1 MFKVFGKP
9 NRTIGPGRPFPA
21 LVRVGVV
28 LAILASMLTPV
39 LAAHPTQT
47 GSPNLTVTPITWN
60 IIGLDSNNVSV
71 GPNNFPVGVRVCNTG
86 TAAATNVTA
95 QFFWD
100 SDDQYIDLRPGSL
113 NTLSVDSLG
122 AGECTDFYFE
132 VSVTRDSNAYD
143 HTRRYHIQVTAD
155 GGISLST
162 PTPREIYVEYLIS
175 QSRNA
180 TLGMQLDGVSIPPG
194 GTMALVVGQTYT
206 ITLLA
211 KTATNGYEQIETF
224 INFPNTIFRINSVQ
238 TAYTAN
244 DTTSPDPWAGTKL
257 YADGCTWEND
267 PNSPNY
273 RSCLDTGKYG
283 GNVVVTYTVTIIGG
297 AGTTETLHSLI
308 YDFSGSSYHYNA
320 DFSANYRIAAIVDP
334 ATLTIAKNFSPDP
347 AYLGGVSRLTFT
359 VNNPNPGAVSSVNFT
374 DTLPGPLVIAD
385 PPSVGFSGCGS
396 PTVTAVAGTD
406 TITVTNITVG
416 PNSSCVIGVNVTAS
430 QTGTFTNT
438 TGPLYVGAINTG
450 NVATDTLTVSSDPP
464 PPLPPITCATPV
476 TFATWLMPT
485 SGQGSGGPPPPYTY
499 KADDVAFAEASAGLT
514 VTGTQSI
521 SANGNPANAWE
532 IWDAWPASTGAPGAD
547 NPPYFQFRLDTTNY
561 GGIIITFD
569 YDLETQGDWASGAN
583 NHIYL
588 YASQDGSTF
597 VLVGTID
604 ATKGSWQANKSVT
617 TTLTGGTTWFRL
629 TADTRNK
636 QRDGAYVYLDNII
649 FQGCER
655 PRGLPTLTKAF
666 LSNPVAVGGTSTLVF
681 TLSHTNSVTLTGATF
696 SDFLPAGLQI
706 ASPPNLNNTCGGTVS
721 GAVAGSTAITLTGGT
736 IPPNGSC
743 TLRVDVVATTAG
755 PHLNVTSFISTT
767 ETGLNDG
774 PTGFGSDSLQALLP
788 PTIEKTF
795 KPNPIVSG
803 TVSTLFF
810 TIINPNVDN
819 ELTGVAFNDTLP
831 SGLMVANPPNGST
844 SGCGSPTFNPTAGA
858 GSISFSNGTIAANGT
873 CVVQVDVTATTT
885 GTFTN
890 TTGPVTADIT
900 GGTDT
905 ASDTL
910 IVYQTNPRLGLKKQI
925 ATSASGPWRDFVAVE
940 ADQNVYYRFVVEN
953 TGDIPLTSVVV
964 TDTILGDLSTCSWA
978 NGNGIGLTM
987 PFTLPVAG
995 DDEGHIAYGVCG
1007 PVAAQT
1013 GVYTNTATAV
1023 SDQTGP
1029 ITDTARYATVGL
1041 VLEKRATGPWVNAGD
1056 VVTYTYV
1063 VTNTGYAP
1071 LQGPVT
1077 VTDTKTTVTCPPVTM
1092 VDPDGDNFLDPGEAI
1107 ICTAYYT
1114 ATQEDVSAGAITN
1127 TARAAVEGFYSN
1139 FATVV
1144 IKRGNPT
1151 AVEVVDFRAEG
1162 TPVAVAGAG
1171 VTAAVLFGGALAG
1184 VRRLRMRRARRVGA
1198 GRLPAEA
1205 GTFQH

>member
-1 MFKVFGKP
+1 MGQFFYWL
-9 NRTIGPGRPFPA
+9 R
-21 LVRVGVV
+21 LVKRFQV
-28 LAILASMLTPV
+28 LCPVLMILPLIFLYLFTPV
-39 LAAHPTQT
+39 AQALDFPLVSIQQVRFWPHQSFAP
-47 GSPNLTVTPITWN
+47 GPNLTIMPITWN
-60 IIGLDSNNVSV
+60 IIGLDSNDVNV
-71 GPNNFPVGVRVCNTG
+71 GPNNFPVGVRVCNEG
-86 TAAATNVTA
+86 DAPATNVKA
-95 QFFWD
+95 EFVWD
-100 SDDQYIDLRPGSL
+100 SYDQYIGLRPGSP

-132 VSVTRDSNAYD
+132 VSITRDSNAYD

-162 PTPREIYVEYLIS
+162 PTPREIYVERLIS

-180 TLGMQLDGVSIPPG
+180 ILDVQLDGVSIPPG

-206 ITLLA
+206 ITLFA

-224 INFPNTIFRINSVQ
+224 INLPNTIFRINSVQ
-238 TAYTAN
+238 ASYSAY
-244 DTTSPDPWAGTKL
+244 DTVSPDPLASTKL

-283 GNVVVTYTVTIIGG
+283 GNVVITYTVTIIGG
-297 AGTTETLHSLI
+297 GGTEETLHSLV
-308 YDFSGSSYHYNA
+308 YDFSGSSFHYNA
-320 DFSANYRIAAIVDP
+320 NYSANYRIAAIVDP
-334 ATLTIAKNFSPDP
+334 TTLTIAKNFSPDP

-359 VNNPNPGAVSSVNFT
+359 VSNPNPGAVSGVNFT
-374 DTLPGPLVIAD
+374 DTLPSPLVIAD
-385 PPSVGFSGCGS
+385 PPNVGFSGCGS

-416 PNSSCVIGVNVTAS
+416 PNSSCVIGINVTAS

-450 NVATDTLTVSSDPP
+450 NVATDTLTVNDEPP
-464 PPLPPITCATPV
+464 PPPPPTTCATPV
-476 TFATWLMPT
+476 TFATWEMPT

-499 KADDVAFAEASAGLT
+499 KADDVEFAEALGALT
-514 VTGTQSI
+514 STPGATQTI
-521 SANGNPANAWE
+521 STDGNPPNSWE
-532 IWDAWPASTGAPGAD
+532 INDAWPTGAPSGAD
-547 NPPYFQFRLDTTNY
+547 NPPYFQFRLDTSNY
-561 GGIIITFD
+561 GGIIIKFD
-569 YDLETQGDWASGAN
+569 TNLKPPGNWASDQN
-583 NHIYL
+583 PFRV
-588 YASQDGSTF
+588 YASQDGSLF
-597 VLVGTID
+597 NEVGNFI
-604 ATKGSWQANKSVT
+604 ASKGWQYNNIVT
-617 TTLTGGTTWFRL
+617 TTIAGGTTWFRL
-629 TADTRNK
+629 IAGGRRSGATTAIV
-636 QRDGAYVYLDNII
+636 GLDNII

-655 PRGLPTLTKAF
+655 PKGLPTLTKAF

-681 TLSHTNSVTLTGATF
+681 TLSHTNPVTLTGATF
-696 SDFLPAGLQI
+696 SDFLPEGLQV
-706 ASPPNLNNTCGGTVS
+706 ADPPNLANTCGGTVS

-743 TLRVDVVATTAG
+743 TISLNVKATTAG

-774 PTGFGSDSLQALLP
+774 PTGYGSDTLTALLP
-788 PTIEKTF
+788 PEIEKNF
-795 KPNPIVSG
+795 VPNPIVSG

-819 ELTGVAFNDTLP
+819 ELTGVAFTDTFP
-831 SGLMVANPPNGST
+831 SGIVVADPPNGST
-844 SGCGSPTFNPTAGA
+844 SGCGSPTFNPTPGA
-858 GSISFSNGTIAANGT
+858 GSISFSNGTIAPGGT
-873 CVVQVDVTATTT
+873 CVVRVDVTATTT

-905 ASDTL
+905 GSDTL
-910 IVYQTNPRLGLKKQI
+910 IVYQPSPRIGVRKQV
-925 ATSASGPWRDFVAVE
+925 ATSDSGPWRNFVAVE
-940 ADQNVYYRFVVEN
+940 PGQNVYYRFVVEN
-953 TGDIPLTSVVV
+953 TGDITLTNVTV
-964 TDTILGDLSTCSWA
+964 TDTVLGDLSACSWV

-1007 PVAAQT
+1007 PVTAQT
-1013 GVYTNTATAV
+1013 GIYTNTATAD
-1023 SDQTGP
+1023 SDQTDP
-1029 ITDTARYATVGL
+1029 RSDDASYATIGL
-1041 VLEKRATGPWVNAGD
+1041 MLEKRAIGPWYNAGD

-1077 VTDTKTTVTCPPVTM
+1077 VTDTKTTVTCPPVTT
-1092 VDPDGDNFLDPGEAI
+1092 VIPDGDNFLDPGEAI
-1107 ICTAYYT
+1107 TCTAYYT
-1114 ATQEDVSAGAITN
+1114 VTQEDVNTGAITN

-1144 IKRGNPT
+1144 IRQSRPT
-1151 AVEVVDFRAEG
+1151 AVEVVDFRAG
-1162 TPVAVAGAG
+1162 GAP
-1171 VTAAVLFGGALAG
+1171 VTALWIGVIGVVFLGWILIGA
-1184 VRRLRMRRARRVGA
+1184 RRLRMRQMR
-1198 GRLPAEA
+1198 
-1205 GTFQH
+1205 